1 MTSLD
6 EGKRS
11 ETPPTINIRGDHL
24 TPHEIQ
30 IEPRIL
36 QKSRLPLTIALVS
49 FLGLFLLIFVP
60 PLISLLTGRKM
71 TFNLDFG
78 DAQAS
83 PIVYVVA
90 LYFPHILLFI
100 VTLVSGYIGYRLIVA
115 SGANPENPIPPSN
128 YALLAP
134 LIQEGKSDAID
145 QYVRLSSLSGFTG
158 TFTKLGLTGLPL
170 TTVALTLIFAALAL
184 LAAEPDSQ
192 KSLFDLT
199 KLTLGAFIGS
209 FVQRQVEQRRTPG
222 PKGDE
227 SRAPSSS

>member
-1 MTSLD
+1 MAGSD
-6 EGKRS
+6 EGKPISDTPRAAMS
-11 ETPPTINIRGDHL
+11 EIH
-24 TPHEIQ
+24 

-36 QKSRLPLTIALVS
+36 EKSRLPVYMALVS
-49 FLGLFLLIFVP
+49 FLGLFVLIFVP
-60 PLISLLTGRKM
+60 PLISLLTGRPIK
-71 TFNLDFG
+71 FNLDFG
-78 DAQAS
+78 EQQAS
-83 PIVYVVA
+83 PLIGVLA

-100 VTLVSGYIGYRLIVA
+100 VTIMSGYIGYRLIVA

-134 LIQEGKSDAID
+134 LIQEGKSEAID

-184 LAAEPDSQ
+184 LASDPESQ

-227 SRAPSSS
+227 SRAPSAS

>member
-1 MTSLD
+1 MTSMD
-6 EGKRS
+6 DGRDAS
-11 ETPPTINIRGDHL
+11 ATPRTIDRL
-24 TPHEIQ
+24 EPPPPREFA

-36 QKSRLPLTIALVS
+36 QKSRLPLLIALCS
-49 FLGLFLLIFVP
+49 FSGLFLLIFVP
-60 PLISLLTGRKM
+60 PITSLLTGRAM

-78 DAQAS
+78 NQQAS
-83 PIVYVVA
+83 PLIAVLA

-115 SGANPENPIPPSN
+115 SGANPENPIPPSAYN
-128 YALLAP
+128 LLAP
-134 LIQEGKSDAID
+134 LIQEGRSESID

-184 LAAEPDSQ
+184 LAGDAESQ
-192 KSLFDLT
+192 KSFFDLT

-209 FVQRQVEQRRTPG
+209 FVQRQVEQRRTSG
-222 PKGDE
+222 PTGDE
-227 SRAPSSS
+227 AQAPSAS